1 MITLGECF
9 LEENLEILTADL
21 RPKENEWIV
30 VKYDPYKMPVS
41 VIKNYIDYLGK
52 KFGEHVV
59 AVPDDVTI
67 MKDNKDVFIKAFEN
81 ILEGLK
87 SEE

>member
-1 MITLGECF
+1 
-9 LEENLEILTADL
+9 LEENLEILVADL
-21 RPKENEWIV
+21 QPKENEWIV

-41 VIKNYIDYLGK
+41 VIKNYMDYLGK

-59 AVPDDVTI
+59 AVPNDMQI
-67 MKDNKDVFIKAFEN
+67 MKDDKDVYIKAFEN
-81 ILEGLK
+81 ILEWLK